1 MRQVSL
7 NGWKLLIGFILFL
20 AFLIQG
26 SAGPN
31 PQIHYAPAENLEKLD
46 VSLIDSAQK
55 SIDLAAY
62 VITDWPVIEAL
73 IRAADRGVALRMYL
87 DGGQRATR
95 APLPLFV
102 ELAETP
108 GVMIKVKRSG
118 SPLMHIKAYL
128 IDEHLLRTGSAN
140 FSASG
145 LKQQDNDL
153 IVINDP
159 MSASAFKRNF
169 DSIFGRV

>member
-1 MRQVSL
+1 MIGSKSL
-7 NGWKLLIGFILFL
+7 LGLSVFL
-20 AFLIQG
+20 ASCILG
-26 SAGPN
+26 SANPT
-31 PQIHYAPAENLEKLD
+31 PQIHFAPAENLERLD

-62 VITDWPVIEAL
+62 VITDWAVIDAL
-73 IRAADRGVALRMYL
+73 IRAADRGVRIKIYL
-87 DGGQRATR
+87 DGGQLGTR
-95 APLPLFV
+95 HSLPLFV

-108 GVMIKVKRSG
+108 GVSIKVKPAG

-128 IDEHLLRTGSAN
+128 IDEHVLRTGSAN

-145 LKQQDNDL
+145 LKRQDNDL

-159 MSASAFKRNF
+159 ASASAFKRNF
-169 DSIFGRV
+169 DFIFGRT